1 MIPAQGT
8 YSLEDRIEPKAIR
21 VVVADDSATVRALLA
36 RLFAPTETPQRD
48 SPCRVELCAAAH
60 DGQTCLRAVRALQP
74 DVVVLDLEMPGLSGM
89 ETIDLLRREWPDL
102 PIIMFSAY
110 TARGASYTLEA
121 LARGATDYVTKP
133 SGHPSPE
140 AAIAT
145 LREDLLPKIIVLAAR
160 RHKPAAPSIIPAAR
174 ASRTVPALPAQVIGI
189 GVSTGGPSAL
199 ELLLPRLPQGFPA
212 PVLIVQ
218 HMPKLFTSA
227 LAERLNRC
235 CALPV
240 TLAYDGAEV
249 TPGTI
254 WLAPGDSHMELT
266 VTSGRMRIAL
276 NQDAPE
282 QHCRPSVNP
291 LFRSLARTLRNR
303 ALGVIMTGM
312 GADGLEGSRAI
323 VDAGGAVLAQ
333 DESSSA
339 VWGMPGR
346 VVAAGL
352 AAAVLPIASLAD
364 AIIQRTSRP
373 RTQQRVFDA
382 TLETERSHGSL

>member
-1 MIPAQGT
+1 M
-8 YSLEDRIEPKAIR
+8 R
-21 VVVADDSATVRALLA
+21 V
-36 RLFAPTETPQRD
+36 
-48 SPCRVELCAAAH
+48 
-60 DGQTCLRAVRALQP
+60 
-74 DVVVLDLEMPGLSGM
+74 
-89 ETIDLLRREWPDL
+89 
-102 PIIMFSAY
+102 
-110 TARGASYTLEA
+110 
-121 LARGATDYVTKP
+121 
-133 SGHPSPE
+133 
-140 AAIAT
+140 
-145 LREDLLPKIIVLAAR
+145 
-160 RHKPAAPSIIPAAR
+160 
-174 ASRTVPALPAQVIGI
+174 
-189 GVSTGGPSAL
+189 
-199 ELLLPRLPQGFPA
+199 
-212 PVLIVQ
+212 
-218 HMPKLFTSA
+218 
-227 LAERLNRC
+227 
-235 CALPV
+235 
-240 TLAYDGAEV
+240 
-249 TPGTI
+249 
-254 WLAPGDSHMELT
+254 
-266 VTSGRMRIAL
+266 AL